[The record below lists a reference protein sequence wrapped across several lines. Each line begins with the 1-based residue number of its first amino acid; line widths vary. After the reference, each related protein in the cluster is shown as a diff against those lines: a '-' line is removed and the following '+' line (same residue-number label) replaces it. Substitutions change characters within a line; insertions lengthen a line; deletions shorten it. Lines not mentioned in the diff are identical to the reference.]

1 MENPVCSQERRTMA
15 QQTPDEQRSAI
26 TERSG
31 LLTDVLCQLR
41 LIWRLYFD
49 PRVPLWV
56 KAIPTASLGYLIW
69 PIDIV
74 PELALPL
81 VGALDDLG
89 IIALGLTTFVNLC
102 PPDVVE
108 EHRRAIL
115 GETGRHVSSP
125 GQAGGGTPPS
135 SQVIDGTYTIKSD
148 DSQDTPNFRPGTG
161 PPPR

>member
-1 MENPVCSQERRTMA
+1 MSPDQ
-15 QQTPDEQRSAI
+15 DEQRTAI

-31 LLTDVLCQLR
+31 LFADIVCQLR

-56 KAIPTASLGYLIW
+56 KAIPTASLAYLIW
-69 PIDIV
+69 PVDVV
-74 PELALPL
+74 PELVLPL

-108 EHRRAIL
+108 EHRRAIS
-115 GETGRHVSSP
+115 GETGRHVNPP
-125 GQAGGGTPPS
+125 GQANSSSPPS
-135 SQVIDGTYTIKSD
+135 SQVIDVPYTIKSD
-148 DSQDTPNFRPGTG
+148 DKQDTPNR
-161 PPPR
+161 